1 MKKVIFTF
9 IAILI
14 LLISSLVVYWNLPF
28 EINRKSEIK
37 FGNELIEK
45 IELYKKTYKKLPKS
59 DEWKTLEKL
68 GFKIELLGT
77 KPSYES
83 NNGEYE
89 LVFYEGFDGPYL
101 MWNSKERKWKIDFQS
116 IFSKAEAKVNVS
128 GKSILFLRPSDE
140 KFDSLEN
147 QEGIYEVDADFGFAI
162 NNTIDS
168 LNSNP
173 KFKGIKNMIITE
185 RLIEIEDCKNYP
197 KIIDRDSIW
206 YGIILTGPNKEIK
219 IISNVQT
226 LNYIQEIE
234 EYFK

>member
-1 MKKVIFTF
+1 MKKVIYTF

-101 MWNSKERKWKIDFQS
+101 MWNSKERKWKIDYQS

-140 KFDSLEN
+140 KFESLEN

-168 LNSNP
+168 LKSNP
-173 KFKGIKNMIITE
+173 KEGVNGT
-185 RLIEIEDCKNYP
+185 LYLD
-197 KIIDRDSIW
+197 DRA
-206 YGIILTGPNKEIK
+206 
-219 IISNVQT
+219 
-226 LNYIQEIE
+226 
-234 EYFK
+234 